1 MARWS
6 RLLHVAPAVF
16 LAVLFRTP
24 AAVHAAAPDAATPP
38 RQVPATPTDP
48 EGDGVPGEE
57 ASIRAR
63 VREYNERHGLTGMK
77 AVPRL
82 VERARYS
89 MAERRDRRATK
100 ASDGL
105 PWISLGPV
113 NGAGRCVG
121 IEPHPTD
128 QGTLLV
134 ASAGGGVWQ
143 TVDAGSNWFPLTD
156 DLPDLSVGA
165 VAYAPSDP
173 AVVYLGSGE
182 GLLSTTP
189 GATTAGIDFIP
200 GIGLL
205 RSDDGGSSW
214 AILDGSVDVL
224 GIAVYAISVRPDRPD
239 ELLVA
244 SVNGLFGS
252 TDGGHGWTELIGG
265 ATVSELVRSATDPE
279 LLYVSIR
286 CGSSCPGGLA
296 RIMRSEDGG
305 TTWTAA
311 VDGLPGLTTDASRNR
326 TSLAAAPNDDQVL
339 YAGFNTSGTATG
351 YFRSGLPEA
360 VIYRSDD
367 GGRSWSATGD
377 PGPYLWTQG
386 WYDNDIRVH
395 PSDPDIAVAAGVY
408 YVFTTDGGTTWQ
420 RRDPYAA
427 GNGMGTA
434 TLPHVDGHHLA
445 WQGNRLWLACDGGVW
460 SSDDDGDTWT
470 QRNDGLVTRQFYG
483 LAVDPLRRERVL
495 AGAQDNGTS
504 LRRDAGDDRWDEVVG
519 ADGMESAINWAVPDL
534 MYATTQFGGIY
545 RNEAGGSGSWS
556 NVSPPVPGDE
566 DVAFIT
572 PLTMRPDTPGVMYTG
587 SERVWRT
594 DDGGDSWIALPTET
608 DVLGWTSAEVEAIAV
623 TPVDPAVIAVAKG
636 SVVYW
641 TRDGGAVWRLHIFS
655 QRVNDVAVSPF
666 EPDLGVACLADLFSG
681 TGALWRTT
689 DGGAT
694 WSSSSTGLPPFPV
707 QSAAFDP
714 GDPDVVWA
722 GTDLGLY
729 RSTDGG
735 VTWHPVGDGL
745 PAASIHEIAILPD
758 GSMLRVAT
766 HGRGVWELGLGTPA
780 SVSPTVEITGVTGP
794 SVSGRVGDVVT
805 VGATAADPD
814 GDPLSL
820 TWVVTDDWREID
832 GGSGI
837 GVLDASLDLE
847 LRSGGIYR
855 LAARVA
861 DPTGAGDVDTVPV
874 VAFDPANDCATPWRI
889 PTAGPFPVTV
899 LTSTSLSGAGSTD
912 PTVGCVDTSAD
923 GNAGRH
929 GSTWFELTPAET
941 ATYRFSTCGSAPD
954 TVLSAW
960 IGEACG
966 PYEPVAG
973 GCNDDAVTP
982 GCVGDATNSMLEL
995 ELEAATTVRLMV
1007 GALRSDLR
1015 GRLRFTVECLD
1026 CTGEPAGRSWLLPAA
1041 AHAGGLNGTTW
1052 VTDLALFNPGDAALE
1067 ARLAFLPR
1075 GGDNSGAAEQAVEVG
1090 PGRAVELPDVVSATL
1105 GAAGSGAIRVVAADD
1120 LLVASRTY
1128 NDALAG
1134 TFGQYIPAASADR
1147 TVAPGSAARL
1157 VGLSEGGGLYTNLGV
1172 ANAGPDP
1179 AAVAVELYGA
1189 DAAPIA
1195 IAAVALEPYGW
1206 TQLNEVFSRRGHPD
1220 VPVGSAVVRNDSAA
1234 AAVVPYASVVDG
1246 ATGDPTYLAAGSTI
1260 PPDGTAWIAA
1270 SAHDD
1275 GLAGSVWRTDVDL
1288 VNVGDAEATVEL
1300 ALLRPGGSNLD
1311 PATVPVAV
1319 PAGGAVRAGDV
1330 VDSLFG
1336 VAGGGALRLEVS
1348 GAPVVAASRTY
1359 NLAPEGTFGQAIPA
1373 VLDEDGLE
1381 AGTAAILLQLR
1392 QNDLFRTNL
1401 GAVNLTGVATAV
1413 TFDLFD
1419 NAGSGLGQVEMLLPP
1434 FGFTQV
1440 NRAIQ
1445 VATDGAF
1452 AVVSSDTP
1460 GSRFLPWA
1468 SVVDERT
1475 NDPVFIGASKR

>member
-1 MARWS
+1 MVRPC
-6 RLLHVAPAVF
+6 RLLAVA
-16 LAVLFRTP
+16 LAAIP
-24 AAVHAAAPDAATPP
+24 AAVSPALAVALTPGGDTAATP
-38 RQVPATPTDP
+38 RQVAPTATDP

-57 ASIRAR
+57 SSIRAR
-63 VREYNERHGLTGMK
+63 VRVYNERHGLTGME

-82 VERARYS
+82 IDRARYS
-89 MAERRDRRATK
+89 MAERREHRVTK
-100 ASDGL
+100 TADGL

-143 TVDAGSNWFPLTD
+143 TVDDGGSWFPLTD

-173 AVVYLGSGE
+173 DVVYLGSGE

-189 GATTAGIDFIP
+189 GAATAGIDFIP

-214 AILDGSVDVL
+214 TLVDGSVDVL
-224 GIAVYAISVRPDRPD
+224 GIAVYAISVHPDRPD

-279 LLYVSIR
+279 LLYVSVR

-305 TTWTAA
+305 TTWTPA

-326 TSLAAAPNDDQVL
+326 TSLAAAPSDDQVL
-339 YAGFNTSGTATG
+339 YAGFNTTGTATG
-351 YFRSGLPEA
+351 YFRSGLPVA

-395 PSDPDIAVAAGVY
+395 PTDPDIVVAAGVY
-408 YVFTTDGGTTWQ
+408 YVFTTDGGATWH

-445 WQGNRLWLACDGGVW
+445 WQGDRLWLACDGGVW

-470 QRNDGLVTRQFYG
+470 ERNDGLVTRQFYG

-504 LRRDAGDDRWDEVVG
+504 LRRDDGDDRWDEVVG

-572 PLTMRPDTPGVMYTG
+572 PLTMRPDAPGVMYTG

-594 DDGGDSWIALPTET
+594 DDGGESWIALPTET
-608 DVLGWTSAEVEAIAV
+608 SFLAWTPAPVEAIAV
-623 TPVDPAVIAVAKG
+623 SPADPAVVAVAKG
-636 SVVYW
+636 PVVYW
-641 TRDGGAVWRLHIFS
+641 TRDGGAVWGLRVFP
-655 QRVNDVAVSPF
+655 QQVNDVAVSPF
-666 EPDLGVACLADLFSG
+666 DPELGVACLADLFSG

-689 DGGAT
+689 DGGVT
-694 WSSSSTGLPPFPV
+694 WSASSTGLPPFPV
-707 QSAAFDP
+707 QTAAFDP
-714 GDPDVVWA
+714 SDADVVWA

-729 RSTDGG
+729 RSTDAG
-735 VTWHPVGDGL
+735 VTWQPVGDGL
-745 PAASIHEIAILPD
+745 PAASVHEIAILPD

-766 HGRGVWELGLGTPA
+766 HGRGVWELGLGTPPSA
-780 SVSPTVEITGVTGP
+780 PPTVEITGVTGP
-794 SVSGRVGDVVT
+794 TVSGHVGDVVA
-805 VGATAADPD
+805 VGATASDPD
-814 GDPLSL
+814 GDPVAL

-832 GGSGI
+832 GGSGN
-837 GVLDASLDLE
+837 GHLETSLDLE
-847 LRSGGIYR
+847 LRSGGFYR
-855 LAARVA
+855 LAARA
-861 DPTGAGDVDTVPV
+861 TDPTGAGDVDTVRV

-889 PTAGPFPVTV
+889 PSVGPFPVTV
-899 LTSTSLSGAGSTD
+899 LTSTLLSGPGPTD
-912 PTVGCVDTSAD
+912 PVVGCVDTSGD
-923 GNAGRH
+923 DDAGRH

-941 ATYRFSTCGSAPD
+941 AVYRFSTCGSAPD

-960 IGEACG
+960 TGEACG
-966 PYEPVAG
+966 PYQPVAG
-973 GCNDDAVTP
+973 GCNDDASTP
-982 GCVGDATNSMLEL
+982 GCVGDASNSMLEL
-995 ELEAATTVRLMV
+995 ELAAGTTVRLMV
-1007 GALRSDLR
+1007 GAPRSDLR

-1026 CTGEPAGRSWLLPAA
+1026 CTGDPAGRTWLIPAA

-1052 VTDLALFNPGDAALE
+1052 VTDLALFNPADATLG

-1075 GGDNSGAAEQAVEVG
+1075 GGDNRGAAERPVAVG

-1105 GAAGSGAIRVVAADD
+1105 GAAGSGAIRVVADDD
-1120 LLVASRTY
+1120 LVVASRTY
-1128 NDALAG
+1128 NDAVEG

-1147 TVAPGSAARL
+1147 AVAPGSAVRL
-1157 VGLSEGGGLYTNLGV
+1157 IGLSEGGGMYTNLGV

-1179 AAVAVELYGA
+1179 AAVTVELYGA
-1189 DAAPIA
+1189 ESAA
-1195 IAAVALEPYGW
+1195 IATVVVALEPYGW
-1206 TQLNEVFSRRGHPD
+1206 TQLNEVFARRGHPE
-1220 VPVGSAVVRNDSAA
+1220 VPVGSALVRNDSPA
-1234 AAVVPYASVVDG
+1234 AAVVPYASVVDR
-1246 ATGDPTYLAAGSTI
+1246 ATGDPTYVPAGSAI
-1260 PPDGTAWIAA
+1260 PPGGTAWIAA
-1270 SAHDD
+1270 AAHAD
-1275 GLAGSVWRTDVDL
+1275 GLAGSAWRTDVDL
-1288 VNVGDAEATVEL
+1288 VNLGGAEAMVAL
-1300 ALLRPGGSNLD
+1300 ALLLPDRSNLD
-1311 PATVPVAV
+1311 PSTVTVRV
-1319 PAGGAVRAGDV
+1319 PAGGAVRLGDV
-1330 VDSLFG
+1330 VDALFG
-1336 VAGGGALRLEVS
+1336 VSGGGALRLEVAGS
-1348 GAPVVAASRTY
+1348 PVAASSRTY

-1373 VLDEDGLE
+1373 VPDEYGID
-1381 AGTAAILLQLR
+1381 AGSAATLLQLR
-1392 QNDLFRTNL
+1392 QNHRYRTNL
-1401 GAVNLTGVATAV
+1401 GAVNLTGVATTV
-1413 TFDLFD
+1413 TFDVFD
-1419 NAGSGLGQVEMLLPP
+1419 NDGGEIGRVGILLPP
-1434 FGFTQV
+1434 FGFAQV

-1445 VATDGAF
+1445 TTTDGAF

-1460 GSRFLPWA
+1460 GSRCLPWA
-1468 SVVDERT
+1468 SVVDEST
-1475 NDPVFIGASKR
+1475 NDPVFIAAPR